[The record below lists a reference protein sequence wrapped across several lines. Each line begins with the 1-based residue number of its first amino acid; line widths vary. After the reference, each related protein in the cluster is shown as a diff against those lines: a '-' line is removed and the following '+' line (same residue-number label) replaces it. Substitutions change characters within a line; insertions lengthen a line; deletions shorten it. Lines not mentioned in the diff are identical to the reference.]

1 MAYKS
6 GIDKLSDDELKEIAQ
21 VFVNLQ
27 TKILTATYDNRNYVA
42 EILKYKQALKTNRFN
57 SVVNDSNDDMID
69 IDYSY
74 AHLVR
79 VSQRKSRLPSYYL
92 RLQQEYY

>member
-1 MAYKS
+1 MMD
-6 GIDKLSDDELKEIAQ
+6 ILL
-21 VFVNLQ
+21 VFDTVGYEDM
-27 TKILTATYDNRNYVA
+27 IYHIPAAWY
-42 EILKYKQALKTNRFN
+42 
-57 SVVNDSNDDMID
+57 DDMID